1 MNVYKPNKDKWKE
14 ELHLALER
22 DEFCL
27 LYQPK
32 LNLKTGKL
40 CGVEALIRW
49 EHPEQ
54 GIISPLDFIPAA
66 EETGMI
72 LPIGEWVLR
81 TACMQNKAWQ
91 EQGLSSMIVA
101 VNLSAPQLYQGDLA
115 EKVQSV
121 LDESGLAPE
130 YLELEITESMTMDV
144 HSVLPVLHQLKRMGV
159 RISMDDFGTGFSS
172 LYHLKEFP
180 IDSIKIDR
188 SFVRNCTTD
197 SKDATIVKT
206 IIAMAHQLRLEVIA
220 EGVEFK
226 DHLVFLQQNLCDEA
240 QGYLFSKPVSPEE
253 FVNIIPKLEGIIPNE
268 GISPETS
275 RESWLQWGVEKTQ
288 QDLQEAVRKQ
298 QGMIFKFT
306 KKNGR
311 FIHGFSDGELIYRMQ
326 YTPQQLIGKE
336 LNEFLPQEEADRKM
350 PYYERAWNGEE
361 NVVYESNVQGLRYVT
376 SLRPVIRGGKV
387 VEVIGCSV
395 DITER
400 KEAASLLDNSDR
412 RNSEEALRQSEA
424 RYRLIAENMTDLL
437 CIIDWDGYFKYA
449 SPSHV
454 TVLGFPA
461 VAYEGKYAGDFMHR
475 DDRKKV
481 REQLDE
487 MVATQKGTVLKF
499 RFKNIRGD
507 WIWLEGKANPIF
519 DENGVFNHFLVVS
532 RDITERLDL
541 EKKLTYMAY
550 HDTLTGLP
558 NRRLFKEKLDQ
569 ALEETKQT
577 KKKVAVMYLDLDNF
591 KYIND
596 TFGHDVGD
604 ELLNQFAQRVKEC
617 LRDEDVLSR
626 QGGDEFTILLP
637 AIEEEQD
644 AIRIA
649 ENIRASFQR
658 AWNIGRNLFKTTSS
672 IGIAFYPAHGK
683 KGYELMRS
691 ADTALYQAKKDGKNI
706 YRSYLG

>member
-1 MNVYKPNKDKWKE
+1 
-14 ELHLALER
+14 
-22 DEFCL
+22 
-27 LYQPK
+27 
-32 LNLKTGKL
+32 
-40 CGVEALIRW
+40 
-49 EHPEQ
+49 
-54 GIISPLDFIPAA
+54 
-66 EETGMI
+66 
-72 LPIGEWVLR
+72 
-81 TACMQNKAWQ
+81 MQ
-91 EQGLSSMIVA
+91 
-101 VNLSAPQLYQGDLA
+101 
-115 EKVQSV
+115 
-121 LDESGLAPE
+121 
-130 YLELEITESMTMDV
+130 
-144 HSVLPVLHQLKRMGV
+144 
-159 RISMDDFGTGFSS
+159 
-172 LYHLKEFP
+172 
-180 IDSIKIDR
+180 
-188 SFVRNCTTD
+188 
-197 SKDATIVKT
+197 
-206 IIAMAHQLRLEVIA
+206 
-220 EGVEFK
+220 
-226 DHLVFLQQNLCDEA
+226 
-240 QGYLFSKPVSPEE
+240 
-253 FVNIIPKLEGIIPNE
+253 
-268 GISPETS
+268 
-275 RESWLQWGVEKTQ
+275 
-288 QDLQEAVRKQ
+288 
-298 QGMIFKFT
+298 
-306 KKNGR
+306 
-311 FIHGFSDGELIYRMQ
+311 
-326 YTPQQLIGKE
+326 
-336 LNEFLPQEEADRKM
+336 EFLSQEEADRKM

-395 DITER
+395 DITDR
-400 KEAASLLDNSDR
+400 KVAASLLDNSDR

-461 VAYEGKYAGDFMHR
+461 VAYEGKYAGDFMHT
-475 DDRKKV
+475 DDRRKV

-532 RDITERLDL
+532 RDITERLEL
-541 EKKLTYMAY
+541 EEKLTYMAY

-569 ALEETKQT
+569 ALEEAKQT

-617 LRDEDVLSR
+617 LREEDVLSR